1 MLHFSNQLNQQIM
14 MYPFLLPRFKKIVF
28 KSIYSD
34 LSGRLSTRLTHYI
47 TTDQKNNPFSAP
59 DFPELRIFA
68 SPKKWG
74 HCLQQLSAAV
84 RVLCRSSHTFY
95 FPVLKKH
102 RCWCVNAGRAGNKAQ
117 ISEAKYWHKRLRN
130 RTAIIMRC
138 RLNMSVIQRCLFFII
153 ALALNQAP
161 FAP

>member
-1 MLHFSNQLNQQIM
+1 MLYFSNQLNQQIM

-59 DFPELRIFA
+59 DFPELRIFE
-68 SPKKWG
+68 SPKKRG
-74 HCLQQLSAAV
+74 QCLQQLSVAV
-84 RVLCRSSHTFY
+84 RALCRSSHTFY

-102 RCWCVNAGRAGNKAQ
+102 RCRCVNAGQEESKVL
-117 ISEAKYWHKRLRN
+117 ISKRIIGTN
-130 RTAIIMRC
+130 GCAIER
-138 RLNMSVIQRCLFFII
+138 Q
-153 ALALNQAP
+153 
-161 FAP
+161 